1 MKTYTKLCGATLVL
15 IALLLSGCG
24 GSSGDGGVAPPPP
37 PPPPPPTGGIT
48 RTGVAIAVGP
58 ITGFGSVIVNGTI
71 YDTSTATFS
80 KDGQDTTQAA
90 FAVGQMVLVQGTI
103 DDDNSNAVATS
114 VRFED
119 NVEGPVTSVD
129 SVNNIIVVLGQT
141 VLLSAGT
148 SFDDN
153 CPSALDDLLG
163 VPAVEVSGP
172 INSNADIEAT
182 RIECRAVAGEFEVTG
197 AVSGLNAGAMTFM
210 INALLVDYSAA
221 ALDNF
226 PGGVL
231 TDGDPVEAKGVTIG
245 AGGELIA
252 TRVEFKGSLFDDNE
266 GDHIEVEGFITRF
279 ISDQDFDVF
288 GIPVT
293 TMPGTTVYEGGTA
306 TDLGLN
312 LKVEVEGEFNG
323 SGVLVATK
331 VDIKSSTAV
340 RVTGLVDSVSGDTL
354 VILGISINT
363 DAINTRFE
371 DKTDADVDPLHIGDI
386 NTGNYVEAR
395 GQELPVGQV
404 TASLVERDDARTRS
418 ELRGFVET
426 GGVSRPNLT
435 VLGVTIVTDGSTI
448 FRDSNKVAFA
458 NADDFWAAVGDGSL
472 IDMNGTETGVTTLLA
487 TEVELE
493 ME

>member
-1 MKTYTKLCGATLVL
+1 MDLVETHLDRGRNLGQDL
-15 IALLLSGCG
+15 IQIQFE
-24 GSSGDGGVAPPPP
+24 GGVHS
-37 PPPPPPTGGIT
+37 IF
-48 RTGVAIAVGP
+48 RQ
-58 ITGFGSVIVNGTI
+58 
-71 YDTSTATFS
+71 
-80 KDGQDTTQAA
+80 K
-90 FAVGQMVLVQGTI
+90 L
-103 DDDNSNAVATS
+103 
-114 VRFED
+114 
-119 NVEGPVTSVD
+119 
-129 SVNNIIVVLGQT
+129 
-141 VLLSAGT
+141 
-148 SFDDN
+148 
-153 CPSALDDLLG
+153 
-163 VPAVEVSGP
+163 
-172 INSNADIEAT
+172 
-182 RIECRAVAGEFEVTG
+182 
-197 AVSGLNAGAMTFM
+197 
-210 INALLVDYSAA
+210 
-221 ALDNF
+221 
-226 PGGVL
+226 
-231 TDGDPVEAKGVTIG
+231 
-245 AGGELIA
+245 AGGGYQIGVVMNIGELRVLKCNNLTYYDDWEIDWDA
-252 TRVEFKGSLFDDNE
+252 TTKIEGKIVRIIDDNE

-279 ISDQDFDVF
+279 VSDQDFDVF

-293 TMPGTTVYEGGTA
+293 TIPGTTVYEGGTA
-306 TDLGLN
+306 ADLGLN

-371 DKTDADVDPLHIGDI
+371 DKTNADVDPLHIGDI
-386 NTGNYVEAR
+386 NTGEYVEAR

-404 TASLVERDDARTRS
+404 TASLVERDDARVLS